1 MNASARYLKNPDA
14 LPVMPEVAVQLMR
27 SLERED
33 TSMQEVAALIERDPS
48 LAVKVLRVANS
59 AGVGAQREV
68 ANLRDAANLL
78 GMRRLRGL
86 SLAACVSNMFPK
98 DGQFDRPRFW
108 RHGLATAGHAKVL
121 AGLCDIDPDT
131 AYIAGLVMRIGRV
144 LMLMVEPE
152 IVARCDELN
161 DSPDSLIGH
170 EIEWLGCSHLE
181 VSAALAKRWDFPSEI
196 VDALVAARDPLVTL
210 PFSALGAVLRLASTL
225 ADAGDLQLAEVDTLV
240 AMQPELMARMGLSA
254 EDLVEYL
261 QPWDSLTLGVDQ
273 LLS

>member
-1 MNASARYLKNPDA
+1 
-14 LPVMPEVAVQLMR
+14 
-27 SLERED
+27 
-33 TSMQEVAALIERDPS
+33 
-48 LAVKVLRVANS
+48 VANS

-98 DGQFDRPRFW
+98 NGQFDRQRFW

-121 AGLCDIDPDT
+121 AGLCDLDPDT
-131 AYIAGLVMRIGRV
+131 AYIAGLIMRIGRV
-144 LMLMVEPE
+144 LMLMIEPE

-161 DSPDSLIGH
+161 DTPDTLILH
-170 EIEWLGCSHLE
+170 EMEWLGCSHLE
-181 VSAALAKRWDFPSEI
+181 ISAALAKRWDFPSEI
-196 VDALVAARDPLVTL
+196 VDALVAARDPLVAV
-210 PFSALGAVLRLASTL
+210 PFSALGVVLRLASTL
-225 ADAGDLQLAEVDTLV
+225 ADAGDLQQPEVDTLV
-240 AMQPELMARMGLSA
+240 ALQPGLMARMELSA

-261 QPWDSLTLGVDQ
+261 QPWDSLTQGVDQ

>member
-1 MNASARYLKNPDA
+1 MNASDRYLQNPDA
-14 LPVMPEVAVQLMR
+14 LPVMPEVAVQLMGT
-27 SLERED
+27 LERDD
-33 TSMQEVAALIERDPS
+33 TSMNDVAALIERDPS

-59 AGVGAQREV
+59 AGVGAEREV

-86 SLAACVSNMFPK
+86 SLAACLSNLFPK
-98 DGQFDRPRFW
+98 DGRFDRPRFW
-108 RHGLATAGHAKVL
+108 RHALATAGHAKVL

-144 LMLMVEPE
+144 LMLMIEPE

-161 DSPDSLIGH
+161 DSPDSLIIH

-181 VSAALAKRWDFPSEI
+181 VSAALAKRWNFPNEI
-196 VDALVAARDPLVTL
+196 VDALVAARDPLATL
-210 PFSALGAVLRLASTL
+210 PFSALGAVLRMSSTL
-225 ADAGDLQLAEVDTLV
+225 ADAGDLQMAELDTLV
-240 AMQPELMARMGLSA
+240 AMQPELMKRMDLSA
-254 EDLVEYL
+254 DDLVEYL
-261 QPWDSLTLGVDQ
+261 VPWESLTLGVDQ

>member
-1 MNASARYLKNPDA
+1 MNASDRYLQNPDA
-14 LPVMPEVAVQLMR
+14 LPVMPELALRLMR
-27 SLERED
+27 TLERED
-33 TSMQEVAALIERDPS
+33 TTMAEVAALIERDPS
-48 LAVKVLRVANS
+48 LSVKVLRMANS

-68 ANLRDAANLL
+68 ATLRDAANVL
-78 GMRRLRGL
+78 GMRRLRDL
-86 SLAACVSNMFPK
+86 SLAACVSNLFPK

-121 AGLCDIDPDT
+121 AGLCKIDPDA

-152 IVARCDELN
+152 IVARCDDLN

-181 VSAALAKRWDFPSEI
+181 VSAALAKRWNFPKEI
-196 VDALVAARDPLVTL
+196 VAALVAARDPLAAA
-210 PFSALGAVLRLASTL
+210 PFSVLGGVLRLSSTL
-225 ADAGDLQLAEVDTLV
+225 ADAGDLQLAEVDTV
-240 AMQPELMARMGLSA
+240 VTMHAELMARLDLSA
-254 EDLVEYL
+254 DELAQHL
-261 QPWDSLTLGVDQ
+261 LPWDSLTLGADQ

>member
-1 MNASARYLKNPDA
+1 MNASDRYLKNPDA

-27 SLERED
+27 TLERDD
-33 TSMQEVAALIERDPS
+33 TSMNEVAALIERDPS

-59 AGVGAQREV
+59 AGVGAEREV

-152 IVARCDELN
+152 IVARCDDLN
-161 DSPDSLIGH
+161 DSPDSLIRH

-181 VSAALAKRWDFPSEI
+181 VSAALAKRWNFPSEI
-196 VDALVAARDPLVTL
+196 VDALVAARDPLAML

-261 QPWDSLTLGVDQ
+261 QPWDSLTVGVDQ
-273 LLS
+273 LLA

>member
-1 MNASARYLKNPDA
+1 MNASDRYLHNSDA
-14 LPVMPEVAVQLMR
+14 LPVMPETAVQLMR
-27 SLERED
+27 TLERDD
-33 TSMQEVAALIERDPS
+33 TSLTDVAALIERDPS

-68 ANLRDAANLL
+68 ANLRDAANLI
-78 GMRRLRGL
+78 GMRRLRDL
-86 SLAACVSNMFPK
+86 SMAACVSNIFPT
-98 DGQFDRPRFW
+98 DGNFDRERFW

-121 AGLCDIDPDT
+121 AGLCNIDPDT
-131 AYIAGLVMRIGRV
+131 AYLAGLVMRIGRV

-181 VSAALAKRWDFPSEI
+181 VSAALAKHWNFPKEI
-196 VDALVAARDPLVTL
+196 VDALVAARDPLSAL

-225 ADAGDLQLAEVDTLV
+225 ADAGDLKLAEVDTLV
-240 AMQPELMARMGLSA
+240 AIQPELIARMELSA
-254 EDLVEYL
+254 DDLVAYL
-261 QPWDSLTLGVDQ
+261 KPWDSLTLGVNQ